1 VNLTNNIGKKYGKK
15 NWEEFE
21 EKIWKK
27 IPYKKQISIILG
39 ISFIILNYFIVYIV
53 VPKFDKFI
61 VSGRP
66 IFYMVPF
73 AFSTY
78 LCFGVVLLSGLLH
91 FLKKISWNQLHN
103 FLPTE
108 EFSDLLL
115 VSGAQTG
122 IVMGATTIIVGMI
135 WSYAEW
141 GYFWQWEPRQTST
154 LIMWL
159 ALVGLLIFREMLDEK
174 NPEKR
179 ALISAVFGIATF
191 PSVLLSN
198 YVVGALHPPPQ
209 QTPLGTG
216 VGMYLMLNFL
226 FIGGLALALIFLSF
240 QVNKINVRLQ
250 KIRRIRME
258 EA

>member
-1 VNLTNNIGKKYGKK
+1 MARELIYENRSRILLALASCFT
-15 NWEEFE
+15 
-21 EKIWKK
+21 
-27 IPYKKQISIILG
+27 IINFYL
-39 ISFIILNYFIVYIV
+39 VYITV
-53 VPKFDKFI
+53 KSFQGFR
-61 VSGRP
+61 VSGHP

-78 LCFGVVLLSGLLH
+78 LCFGVVLLSGILYLV
-91 FLKKISWNQLHN
+91 KKN
-103 FLPTE
+103 FPSE
-108 EFSDLLL
+108 GFSDLLL

-122 IVMGATTIIVGMI
+122 VVMGAITITVGMI
-135 WSYAEW
+135 WSYVEW

-209 QTPLGTG
+209 QTTLGEG

-226 FIGGLALALIFLSF
+226 FIGGLAVTLIFLAF
-240 QVNKINVRLQ
+240 QVNKIDLKLQ
-250 KIRRIRME
+250 KVRRIKME

>member
-1 VNLTNNIGKKYGKK
+1 MVNLERMIVDFIADKIWDKFGKKI
-15 NWEEFE
+15 WE
-21 EKIWKK
+21 K
-27 IPYKKQISIILG
+27 IPYKKQIFSVLG
-39 ISFIILNYFIVYIV
+39 ISFIIINYFIVYIV
-53 VPKFDKFI
+53 VKKFQGFEI
-61 VSGRP
+61 SGRP

-91 FLKKISWNQLHN
+91 FVKKYTHKEG
-103 FLPTE
+103 FA
-108 EFSDLLL
+108 DLLL

-122 IVMGATTIIVGMI
+122 IVMGAITIIVGMI
-135 WSYAEW
+135 WSYVEW

-198 YVVGALHPPPQ
+198 FVVGALHPPPQ
-209 QTPLGTG
+209 QTTLGTG

-226 FIGGLALALIFLSF
+226 FIGGLALVLIFLSL
-240 QVNKINVRLQ
+240 QVNKIDVRLQ

>member
-1 VNLTNNIGKKYGKK
+1 MLKLSVNISDNILG
-15 NWEEFE
+15 
-21 EKIWKK
+21 KIWNKN
-27 IPYKKQISIILG
+27 PYKKQTIIILG
-39 ISFIILNYFIVYIV
+39 ISFIILNYYLVFIVV
-53 VPKFDKFI
+53 QPFQGFQ
-61 VSGRP
+61 VSGHP

-78 LCFGVVLLSGLLH
+78 LCFGIVLLSGSLH
-91 FLKKISWNQLHN
+91 FLKKVFN

-115 VSGAQTG
+115 VSAAQTG
-122 IVMGATTIIVGMI
+122 IVLGATTIIVGMI

-154 LIMWL
+154 LLMWL
-159 ALVGLLIFREMLDEK
+159 ALVGLLVFREMLDEK

-198 YVVGALHPPPQ
+198 FVVGALHPPPQ
-209 QTPLGTG
+209 QTTLGTG

-226 FIGGLALALIFLSF
+226 FIGGLALVLIFLSL
-240 QVNKINVRLQ
+240 QVNKIDVRLQ

>member
-1 VNLTNNIGKKYGKK
+1 MLKLSRNISDYILG
-15 NWEEFE
+15 
-21 EKIWKK
+21 KIWNKN
-27 IPYKKQISIILG
+27 PYKKQTIVVLG
-39 ISFIILNYFIVYIV
+39 ISFIILNYYIVYIV
-53 VPKFDKFI
+53 VQPFQGFQ
-61 VSGRP
+61 VSGHP

-78 LCFGVVLLSGLLH
+78 LCFGIVLLSGLLH
-91 FLKKISWNQLHN
+91 FLKKFLN

-122 IVMGATTIIVGMI
+122 IVLGATTIIVGMI

-154 LIMWL
+154 LLMWL
-159 ALVGLLIFREMLDEK
+159 ALVGLLVFREMLDEK

-198 YVVGALHPPPQ
+198 FVVGALHPPPQ
-209 QTPLGTG
+209 QTTLGTG

-226 FIGGLALALIFLSF
+226 FIGGLALALIFLSL
-240 QVNKINVRLQ
+240 QVNKIDVRLQ